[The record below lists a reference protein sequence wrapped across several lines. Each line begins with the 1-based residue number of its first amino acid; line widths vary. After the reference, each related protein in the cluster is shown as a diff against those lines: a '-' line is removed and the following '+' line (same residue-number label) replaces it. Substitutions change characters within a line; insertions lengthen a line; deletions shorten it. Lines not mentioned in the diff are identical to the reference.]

1 MSLESRPH
9 VKAWLA
15 KIAARDAVK
24 RAYAKIGAIQSVRDN
39 ATDDAKDRFFARGK
53 YAVA

>member
-1 MSLESRPH
+1 M
-9 VKAWLA
+9 KAWVD

-24 RAYAKIGAIQSVRDN
+24 RAYAKIGAIKSVRDN